1 MRGRGLSGA
10 MATRWAATLAFTLGA
25 AGCLA
30 SNVRKPA
37 EEATKGA
44 VTGIKEA
51 AQTQKLSPITEE
63 AVEGFLTGFS
73 KVAKDP
79 QQRKAFE
86 QGMQAMFQALGNAM
100 GPALEKARPEM
111 RAATREAML
120 GMIDA
125 MTARQPEMAAFMQQ
139 MSQTMGR
146 GLMAGMATE
155 MQVQFGPDGK
165 GPMAR
170 TLGATAQNTSAA
182 LAGGMMNTASGVTD
196 PCQGQDPSTCRQGI
210 VERYSRAVGAGIAQG
225 IDDQTSDFWTLALAF
240 GVGIL
245 FTVLVGAALRY
256 LLARRR
262 TERPILVQQQPTGA
276 PA

>member
-1 MRGRGLSGA
+1 MRGPGQIGA
-10 MATRWAATLAFTLGA
+10 VATRWTAVLAALAFSV
-25 AGCLA
+25 AGCFGA
-30 SNVRKPA
+30 NIRKPA

-51 AQTQKLSPITEE
+51 AQTEKLSPITED
-63 AVEGFLTGFS
+63 AVEGLITGIANVTRDTQ
-73 KVAKDP
+73 K
-79 QQRKAFE
+79 RKQLE
-86 QGMQAMFQALGNAM
+86 QGMQGLFLAFGNAL
-100 GPALEKARPEM
+100 GPALEKAQPQV

-139 MSQTMGR
+139 LSQNMGR

-155 MQVQFGPDGK
+155 MQTQLGPDGK

-170 TLGATAQNTSAA
+170 TLGVTAQNTSAA
-182 LAGGMMNTASGVTD
+182 LTGGIGVTD
-196 PCQGQDPSTCRQGI
+196 VCEGQDPSACRQAI
-210 VERYSRAVGAGIAQG
+210 VERYSRAIGAGIAQG

-240 GVGIL
+240 GVGVL
-245 FTVLVGAALRY
+245 FTVLLGAALRY

-262 TERPILVQQQPTGA
+262 PERPILVQQQPTGA

>member
-1 MRGRGLSGA
+1 M
-10 MATRWAATLAFTLGA
+10 
-25 AGCLA
+25 
-30 SNVRKPA
+30 
-37 EEATKGA
+37 
-44 VTGIKEA
+44 TGIKEA
-51 AQTQKLSPITEE
+51 AQSQKLSPITEE

-155 MQVQFGPDGK
+155 MQAQLGPDGK

-170 TLGATAQNTSAA
+170 TLGATAQNASSA
-182 LAGGMMNTASGVTD
+182 LAGGLMNTAGGVD
-196 PCQGQDPSTCRQGI
+196 PCKGQDPSTCHQGI
-210 VERYSRAVGAGIAQG
+210 VERYSRAMGAGIAQG
-225 IDDQTSDFWTLALAF
+225 IDDETSDFWTLALAF

-245 FTVLVGAALRY
+245 FTILVGAALRY

-262 TERPILVQQQPTGA
+262 PERPILVQQQPTSA